1 MTGIIVIQTLLLGCI
16 GWFILAFT
24 TTNKGKKYV
33 KKFSPLGT
41 NKPNSVKSEFTPVWA
56 WEPNY
61 INNQSQFMVFIQN
74 WT

>member
-1 MTGIIVIQTLLLGCI
+1 MTYYLYVDVTLLLGCI

-41 NKPNSVKSEFTPVWA
+41 NKPNSVKS
-56 WEPNY
+56 
-61 INNQSQFMVFIQN
+61 
-74 WT
+74 